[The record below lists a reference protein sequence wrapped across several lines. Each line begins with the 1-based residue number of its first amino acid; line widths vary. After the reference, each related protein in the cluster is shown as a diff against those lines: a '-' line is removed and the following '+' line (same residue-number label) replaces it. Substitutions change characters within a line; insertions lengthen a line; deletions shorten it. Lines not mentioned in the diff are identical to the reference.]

1 MNMRK
6 DLTTKDWPMP
16 RQPLPGGGWGAVA
29 NYAIS
34 TPHGLVWNGSDA
46 ARSRRVVWGEGVP
59 TLWCTFQ
66 NGPYK
71 PLDTTGSPIHVEPV
85 PGPGLE
91 PQTQVGVVAALTNAY
106 GLDTAAIKLVTRT
119 HPGGVR
125 SVRLTLPGAE
135 WVMSGGEGPER
146 IYHRGAQEVARSEDY
161 HLDIDPSADP
171 MDSVAVVWLHAVR
184 ESGGW

>member
-1 MNMRK
+1 M
-6 DLTTKDWPMP
+6 
-16 RQPLPGGGWGAVA
+16 
-29 NYAIS
+29 
-34 TPHGLVWNGSDA
+34 
-46 ARSRRVVWGEGVP
+46 
-59 TLWCTFQ
+59 
-66 NGPYK
+66 
-71 PLDTTGSPIHVEPV
+71 EPV

-106 GLDTAAIKLVTRT
+106 GLATAAIKLVTRT

>member
-1 MNMRK
+1 MRN

-34 TPHGLVWNGSDA
+34 TPHGLVWHGTDTT
-46 ARSRRVVWGEGVP
+46 RSRRVVWGEGLP
-59 TLWCTFQ
+59 TLWSTFE
-66 NGPYK
+66 NGPYRA
-71 PLDTTGSPIHVEPV
+71 LDTTGSPIH
-85 PGPGLE
+85 LE
-91 PQTQVGVVAALTNAY
+91 PAPGSGLAHQTQDGVVAALTNAY
-106 GLDTAAIKLVTRT
+106 GLATAALKIVTRT

-125 SVRLTLPGAE
+125 SVRLTLPSAE

-146 IYHRGAQEVARSEDY
+146 IYQRRAQEVARSEDY
-161 HLDIDPSADP
+161 HLDVDPSADP
-171 MDSVAVVWLHAVR
+171 LDSVAVVWLHSVR

>member
-1 MNMRK
+1 MA
-6 DLTTKDWPMP
+6 DGAPSPTTPSVP
-16 RQPLPGGGWGAVA
+16 RTGLFGTAQTPLEAVGWCGARGC
-29 NYAIS
+29 
-34 TPHGLVWNGSDA
+34 PQ
-46 ARSRRVVWGEGVP
+46 
-59 TLWCTFQ
+59 WCTFQ

-106 GLDTAAIKLVTRT
+106 GLATAAIKLVTRT